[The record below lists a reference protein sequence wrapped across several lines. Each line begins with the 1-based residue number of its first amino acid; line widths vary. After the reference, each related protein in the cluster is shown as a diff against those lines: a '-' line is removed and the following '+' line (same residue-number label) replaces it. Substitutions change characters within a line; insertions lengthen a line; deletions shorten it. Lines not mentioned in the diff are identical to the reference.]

1 VFLVVGTR
9 RCVTTRGCP
18 TFRSLKG
25 GIPQSPPTQDFAAPL
40 NKLVIPPPGNRL
52 QSPQFTGS
60 DQAIIDSGAPPSA
73 DPTCPQ
79 TGAFYPSVLRHALI
93 RRSSVPVQPLITELI
108 PLDCSHRIAR
118 SFPLAGGKRRG
129 QGVPARTQLPR
140 GPTGLLLRFCAHSLI
155 NLSLRHSLKSPAP
168 SNLPI
173 PSNSPAPLTVVIP
186 TPSAARAEESAVRP
200 CSPTYSVIPSH
211 RPAFSGLKEQ

>member
-1 VFLVVGTR
+1 
-9 RCVTTRGCP
+9 
-18 TFRSLKG
+18 
-25 GIPQSPPTQDFAAPL
+25 IPQSPCTQDFAAPL

-93 RRSSVPVQPLITELI
+93 RRSSVPVRTTYYRVDSPGLF
-108 PLDCSHRIAR
+108 PPHRTQ
-118 SFPLAGGKRRG
+118 FPTCRWKTPG

-173 PSNSPAPLTVVIP
+173 PSNSSAPLTVVIP